1 MNDPLD
7 IPMTADDIQDMDP
20 CMVANMWA
28 KVLADRN
35 DLRDQR
41 ADLLEQQERMIEER
55 TFMTT
60 SRNETILEMKAA
72 RHELEIQCGINSE
85 VADELDRCIRALA
98 KVALRSIEHGDEY
111 Q

>member
-20 CMVANMWA
+20 KMVANMWA
-28 KVLADRN
+28 KVREN
-35 DLRDQR
+35 R
-41 ADLLEQQERMIEER
+41 ADLVQQRDAIRYTLNEKDLEL
-55 TFMTT
+55 
-60 SRNETILEMKAA
+60 NNALY
-72 RHELEIQCGINSE
+72 ELEVQCRINSE
-85 VADELDRCIRALA
+85 VADELDRCLRALA

>member
-20 CMVANMWA
+20 KMVANMWA
-28 KVLADRN
+28 KVRADRN
-35 DLRDQR
+35 DLREQR
-41 ADLLEQQERMIEER
+41 EDLLEQQERMLEER

-60 SRNETILEMKAA
+60 SRNDLLNQLDSERRIT
-72 RHELEIQCGINSE
+72 SE

-98 KVALRSIEHGDEY
+98 KVALRSIETGEKY

>member
-20 CMVANMWA
+20 KMVAGMWA
-28 KVLADRN
+28 KVRENRAALIQ
-35 DLRDQR
+35 QR
-41 ADLLEQQERMIEER
+41 DLLREA
-55 TFMTT
+55 
-60 SRNETILEMKAA
+60 RNETLLELKAA
-72 RHELEIQCGINSE
+72 NHELEIQCGINSE

-98 KVALRSIEHGDEY
+98 KVALRSIETEEDY

>member
-20 CMVANMWA
+20 KMVANMWA
-28 KVLADRN
+28 KVRADRN
-35 DLRDQR
+35 DLREQR
-41 ADLLEQQERMIEER
+41 EDLLEQQERMLEER

-60 SRNETILEMKAA
+60 SRNDLLNQLDSERRIT
-72 RHELEIQCGINSE
+72 SE
-85 VADELDRCIRALA
+85 VADELDRCTRALA